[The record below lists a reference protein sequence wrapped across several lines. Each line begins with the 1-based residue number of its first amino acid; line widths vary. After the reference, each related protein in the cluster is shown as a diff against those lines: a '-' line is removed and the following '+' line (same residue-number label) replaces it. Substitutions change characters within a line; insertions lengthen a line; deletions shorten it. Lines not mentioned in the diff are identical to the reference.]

1 MTAML
6 NIAVNT
12 DVTAQLSRVEQSRAE
27 QSRAEHIIVGNTDVT
42 AQLSRAYDSWEYRRN
57 CTAQQSI

>member
-12 DVTAQLSRVEQSRAE
+12 DVTAQLSSVE

-42 AQLSRAYDSWEYRRN
+42 AQLSSVEQSRAE
-57 CTAQQSI
+57 QSIS